1 MTPASP
7 KIKTAARV
15 SPYRVAHGLLGGA
28 RGSDSTQAPVELLSR
43 SFGGRFTQPEQPCIV
58 IDRSGQIGFN
68 AEVLTEGSV
77 GDARCRAASA
87 GRRRCLDGRRQFGR
101 SCPGLSSRWISSGGT
116 KSSRHRGPRSFGL
129 GPCCALGDES
139 VQYQLRAT

>member
-28 RGSDSTQAPVELLSR
+28 RGSDSAQASVELLSQ

-77 GDARCRAASA
+77 GDARCRRRVLAVVDALTVGANSVDLAGALIALDLDHSALALAALLEMSL
-87 GRRRCLDGRRQFGR
+87 CNT
-101 SCPGLSSRWISSGGT
+101 S
-116 KSSRHRGPRSFGL
+116 
-129 GPCCALGDES
+129 
-139 VQYQLRAT
+139 

>member
-68 AEVLTEGSV
+68 AEVLPEGSV
-77 GDARCRAASA
+77 GDARCRRRVLAVVDALTVGANSVDLAGALIALDLDHSALALAALLEMSL
-87 GRRRCLDGRRQFGR
+87 CN
-101 SCPGLSSRWISSGGT
+101 T
-116 KSSRHRGPRSFGL
+116 N
-129 GPCCALGDES
+129 
-139 VQYQLRAT
+139 

>member
-77 GDARCRAASA
+77 GDARCRRRVLAVVDALTVGANSVDLAGALIALDLDHSALALAALLEMSL
-87 GRRRCLDGRRQFGR
+87 CN
-101 SCPGLSSRWISSGGT
+101 T
-116 KSSRHRGPRSFGL
+116 N
-129 GPCCALGDES
+129 
-139 VQYQLRAT
+139 

>member
-101 SCPGLSSRWISSGGT
+101 SCRGS
-116 KSSRHRGPRSFGL
+116 HRVGSRSFGL

>member
-15 SPYRVAHGLLGGA
+15 SPYLVAHGLRGGA
-28 RGSDSTQAPVELLSR
+28 RGSDSTQAPVELLIR
-43 SFGGRFTQPEQPCIV
+43 SFGGRFTQPEQPRIV

-77 GDARCRAASA
+77 GDAGCRAASA

-101 SCPGLSSRWISSGGT
+101 TCRGS
-116 KSSRHRGPRSFGL
+116 HRVGSRSFGL
-129 GPCCALGDES
+129 CPCCVLDMS
-139 VQYQLRAT
+139 LWRYQLGAT

>member
-15 SPYRVAHGLLGGA
+15 SPYRVAHGLRGGA
-28 RGSDSTQAPVELLSR
+28 RGSDSTQAPVELLIR

-77 GDARCRAASA
+77 GDAGCRAASA

-101 SCPGLSSRWISSGGT
+101 SCRGS
-116 KSSRHRGPRSFGL
+116 HRVGSRSFGL

-139 VQYQLRAT
+139 VAIPTESHVK

>member
-7 KIKTAARV
+7 RIKTAARV

-28 RGSDSTQAPVELLSR
+28 RGSDSAQASVELLSQ

-77 GDARCRAASA
+77 GDARCRRRVLAVVDALTVGANSVDLAGALIALDLDHSALALAALLEMSL
-87 GRRRCLDGRRQFGR
+87 CN
-101 SCPGLSSRWISSGGT
+101 T
-116 KSSRHRGPRSFGL
+116 N
-129 GPCCALGDES
+129 ES
-139 VQYQLRAT
+139 DVK

>member
-7 KIKTAARV
+7 KIKTTARV
-15 SPYRVAHGLLGGA
+15 TPYRIAHGLRGGA
-28 RGSDSTQAPVELLSR
+28 RGSDSTQAPVELLIR

-68 AEVLTEGSV
+68 AEVLTERSL
-77 GDARCRAASA
+77 GDAGCRAASA
-87 GRRRCLDGRRQFGR
+87 GRPRCLDGRRQFGR
-101 SCPGLSSRWISSGGT
+101 SCRGS
-116 KSSRHRGPRSFGL
+116 HRVGARSFGL

-139 VQYQLRAT
+139 VAIPTESDVK

>member
-68 AEVLTEGSV
+68 AEVPTEGSV

-87 GRRRCLDGRRQFGR
+87 GRRRCHDGRRQFGR
-101 SCPGLSSRWISSGGT
+101 SCRGS
-116 KSSRHRGPRSFGL
+116 HRVGSRSFGL

>member
-15 SPYRVAHGLLGGA
+15 SPYRVADCLRGGA
-28 RGSDSTQAPVELLSR
+28 RGSDSTQAPVELLIR

-77 GDARCRAASA
+77 GDAGCRAASA
-87 GRRRCLDGRRQFGR
+87 GRLD
-101 SCPGLSSRWISSGGT
+101 
-116 KSSRHRGPRSFGL
+116 
-129 GPCCALGDES
+129 ALTVGANWVDLAGALIALDLDHS
-139 VQYQLRAT
+139 ALALAALLKMSLWQYQLRAT

>member
-7 KIKTAARV
+7 RIKTAARV

-28 RGSDSTQAPVELLSR
+28 RGSDSAQASVELLSQ

-77 GDARCRAASA
+77 GDARCRRRVLAVVDALTVGANSVDLA
-87 GRRRCLDGRRQFGR
+87 GALIALDLQRRHQELKTSR
-101 SCPGLSSRWISSGGT
+101 SKIIRPWPLL
-116 KSSRHRGPRSFGL
+116 RSW
-129 GPCCALGDES
+129 
-139 VQYQLRAT
+139 R